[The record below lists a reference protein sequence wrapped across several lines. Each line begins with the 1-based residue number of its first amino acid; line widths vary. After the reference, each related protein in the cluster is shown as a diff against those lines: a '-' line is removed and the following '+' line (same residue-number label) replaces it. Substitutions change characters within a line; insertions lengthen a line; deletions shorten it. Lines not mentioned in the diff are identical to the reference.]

1 MGLRG
6 WYVPR
11 LCTSLADSQG
21 AKDIGHAEAEMLWL
35 PPPLGILWAPAS
47 PSARGQWSPPGSGA
61 ANKRGQNPQ
70 HPGPII
76 LTFVLPATNMRIN
89 QGVTAMVLRRPSSSA
104 HSRYRTSDLVSK
116 VTLTA
121 AGLRPSPGL
130 QVPTLTGT
138 Q

>member
-1 MGLRG
+1 MPRQKCSGFPHPLAFCGPQLPHPQEASGLH
-6 WYVPR
+6 
-11 LCTSLADSQG
+11 LAQG
-21 AKDIGHAEAEMLWL
+21 QPTKGGKTPNIQA
-35 PPPLGILWAPAS
+35 PLF
-47 PSARGQWSPPGSGA
+47 
-61 ANKRGQNPQ
+61 
-70 HPGPII
+70 
-76 LTFVLPATNMRIN
+76 TFVLPATNMRIN